1 MIQYKIIV
9 EKNFFSESLK
19 GNFNRVGS
27 VFNV

>member
-9 EKNFFSESLK
+9 EKNFFSAFLK
-19 GNFNRVGS
+19 DNFNRVGS